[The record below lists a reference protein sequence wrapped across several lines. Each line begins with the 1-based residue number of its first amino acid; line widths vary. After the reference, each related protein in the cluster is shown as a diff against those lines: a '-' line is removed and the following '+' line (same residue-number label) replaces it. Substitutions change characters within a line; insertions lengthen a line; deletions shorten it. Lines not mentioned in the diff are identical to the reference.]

1 MHFEMRLQRYREL
14 VEHAEDVHHEDHQSK
29 VSQLIVDTRTQVG
42 VVEISQ
48 VCNSTFYSCELM
60 GTGGKWDSCPHYLSM
75 DPNLFESFN
84 QVRLTMINSF
94 HYYTLNNPNNL

>member
-42 VVEISQ
+42 VEEISQ

-60 GTGGKWDSCPHYLSM
+60 GTGNWLYITLRSQILS
-75 DPNLFESFN
+75 PSY
-84 QVRLTMINSF
+84 QT
-94 HYYTLNNPNNL
+94 H